1 MLFQALLEHR
11 WLEAVFSLVVAA
23 GFGYATLVL
32 VGPGASWEDAMRPL
46 RARVGGLSPRRARS
60 TSLDENPRH
69 W

>member
-1 MLFQALLEHR
+1 MLFQAFLEHR
-11 WLEAVFSLVVAA
+11 WLPAIFSLVVAA

-32 VGPGASWEDAMRPL
+32 VGPGASWEDATRAL

-60 TSLDENPRH
+60 PSLDENPRH